1 MNFLLT
7 QYKKKYIFELY
18 EKTGQTTKGGEAMRI
33 SIKAAR
39 VNAEMTQEEMA
50 NVLGVNKTT
59 IVNWESGA
67 SEPKISQLQRISE
80 LSGIPIDFIFVP
92 TKSEKIGQ

>member
-1 MNFLLT
+1 
-7 QYKKKYIFELY
+7 
-18 EKTGQTTKGGEAMRI
+18 MRI

-39 VNAEMTQEEMA
+39 VNADMTQEEMA

-67 SEPKISQLQRISE
+67 SEPKISQLHRISE

-92 TKSEKIGQ
+92 TKSE